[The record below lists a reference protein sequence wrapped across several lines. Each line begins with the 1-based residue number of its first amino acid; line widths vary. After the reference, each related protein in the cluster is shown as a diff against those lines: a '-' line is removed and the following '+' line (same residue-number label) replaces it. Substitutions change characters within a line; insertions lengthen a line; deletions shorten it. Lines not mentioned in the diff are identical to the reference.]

1 MNPINQQRRLVE
13 LSCVD
18 EEFSAHF
25 FFLLPLSHG
34 DFERLRKR
42 SGGDERVLQ
51 SWKDLRSI
59 LEKGTAQR
67 VAYSAEGKRG
77 WYP

>member
-1 MNPINQQRRLVE
+1 MNPTSQQRRLVE

-25 FFLLPLSHG
+25 FFLPLSHG

-42 SGGDERVLQ
+42 SGGHERVL
-51 SWKDLRSI
+51 
-59 LEKGTAQR
+59 
-67 VAYSAEGKRG
+67 
-77 WYP
+77 